1 MAALRAVEPFAG
13 YVYSMAE
20 AASGRGW
27 GPLSPQ
33 RPQSPQGC
41 ALFGSLSLLCS
52 SRLPFLYDCAR
63 LIVEDRDVS

>member
-27 GPLSPQ
+27 GPLSP
-33 RPQSPQGC
+33 PEAPEPAGLHFVCFFVVVVLKPS
-41 ALFGSLSLLCS
+41 SLPL
-52 SRLPFLYDCAR
+52 
-63 LIVEDRDVS
+63 